1 MGNELE
7 DTSLVIFMILLKQ
20 RKLMTSLQGSWR
32 TTKGLRFTTRGLMI
46 FAKHLTYLRYF
57 NHESASK
64 QLLQKKE
71 NLVSEAGRMAIFL
84 HVSYDSVPEAID
96 LVVEVLCKLI
106 ISDGNSAVI
115 FSNLHMFMV
124 FSCPQILRRKN
135 SSNIYKVVINN
146 IKHLTT
152 VANAEGITERLTD
165 LLNTK
170 IEELDLPSLTNMIRV
185 ARKYLNNLVKGIEE
199 GLVSK

>member
-1 MGNELE
+1 MPTERNQGCNHMTCSRCRGEWCWMCRGDWKVNRFFFNILTSRHMENELE

-135 SSNIYKVVINN
+135 SSNIYKVAINN
-146 IKHLTT
+146 IQTSH
-152 VANAEGITERLTD
+152 NC
-165 LLNTK
+165 
-170 IEELDLPSLTNMIRV
+170 S
-185 ARKYLNNLVKGIEE
+185 
-199 GLVSK
+199 